1 MTMVAREYSESL
13 EQYENY
19 SLLALST
26 LYGVELLEDNAQ
38 TCVMNMFQVFNDF
51 ILNKLK
57 NMVLQ

>member
-1 MTMVAREYSESL
+1 MAMVAREYNESL

-38 TCVMNMFQVFNDF
+38 TCVMNMFQVFND
-51 ILNKLK
+51 LYREQSK
-57 NMVLQ
+57 NMVPQ